1 MRQVVVVI
9 GGGPLHAFAIDCVA
23 SPMAM
28 IAADSGLDAAVDAGL
43 SPTHLVG
50 DLDSLS
56 AAGRMWA
63 YAQRIDIDEFPA
75 DKDATDTALALQQA
89 MAVGGD
95 ELLLIAG
102 DGDRFDHTLGA
113 LTALGDPAMAEFRT
127 ITGWFGHRAAHVVHP
142 GRSCVIHA
150 RPGDT
155 FSLLALHGP
164 CAGIALTGARWPL
177 DHAALAPGSTR
188 GISNEALEE
197 PWVTCGSGVL
207 TVIVP

>member
-1 MRQVVVVI
+1 MRQVVVVV
-9 GGGPLHAFAIDCVA
+9 GGGPLHPLAVSRVS
-23 SPMAM
+23 SPVAM
-28 IAADSGLDAAVDAGL
+28 IAADSGLDAAIDAGL
-43 SPTHLVG
+43 APTRLVG

-56 AAGRMWA
+56 ASGRMWA
-63 YAQRIDIDEFPA
+63 YAHRIDIDEHPT

-89 MAVGGD
+89 ATSGAD
-95 ELLLIAG
+95 ELLLLG
-102 DGDRFDHTLGA
+102 GEGDRFDHTLGA
-113 LTALGDPAMAEFRT
+113 VAALGDAALAEFRT
-127 ITGWFGHRAAHVVHP
+127 VTGWFGRRVAQVVHP
-142 GRSCVIHA
+142 GRSCVIEA
-150 RPGDT
+150 RSGDT
-155 FSLLALHGP
+155 FSLFALHGP